1 MLIRRL
7 LEGSKLGADEIE
19 ILTRAFDLALRS
31 VYLIDRNAPDP
42 LVEMI
47 ARKVIEVGASNIR
60 DPARIA
66 KMAVKDLGIP

>member
-31 VYLIDRNAPDP
+31 VYLIDHNAPDP

-47 ARKVIEVGASNIR
+47 ARKIIEVGASNIR

>member
-19 ILTRAFDLALRS
+19 ILTRAFDQALRS
-31 VYLIDRNAPDP
+31 AYLIDRNAPDP

-47 ARKVIEVGASNIR
+47 ARKVIEVGTSNVR